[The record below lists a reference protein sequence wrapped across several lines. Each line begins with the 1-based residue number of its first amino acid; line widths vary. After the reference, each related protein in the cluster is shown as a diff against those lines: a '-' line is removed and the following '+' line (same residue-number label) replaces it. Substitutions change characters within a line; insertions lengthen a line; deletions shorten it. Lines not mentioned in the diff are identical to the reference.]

1 MKIRTDFVT
10 NSSSSS
16 FTLMIKLDLVSGDC
30 VRFDAQ
36 GGDDA
41 VGRIDY
47 FNDDATVKVSPKQL
61 GNAKNIDE
69 LIKLLEDGVVD
80 GWDETKIF
88 DKSRPRESDYSGDE
102 YDAYDFILEIREKI
116 QSMDQIKEITIS
128 GDEENYECYNRRYT
142 YNLKTKEY
150 TGFEEGCEFEK
161 DGSSGGDLQ
170 FSDLDSCNI
179 EYVENVSDEYKG
191 PSENPEKNEEQIIKK
206 QEEKQLLEE
215 KRQEERLLEEKRR
228 EEEKR
233 LLEEKARKA
242 EEERRRLE
250 REEHERKLQ
259 EDARTYVEKIK
270 AHKEWETA
278 FAEAQEKREAWKEKM
293 ISKKSEELE
302 KELEQKRDSEVSK
315 SQKRIDGYEKQ
326 IRTLKNELEHLGFFA
341 FGEKSEKKKEIK
353 TLEGNITDENKK
365 IAEAKEKFEASKKM
379 IPANVGKYAKNID
392 LDKSGTLLPK
402 EPKVPRLSSEALSE
416 AAYAFLCLNKGAYFT
431 VSEITKKLEVENSF
445 QFSDCLR
452 RLYISGK
459 IRRVEE
465 RRKVYYIVE

>member
-1 MKIRTDFVT
+1 M
-10 NSSSSS
+10 
-16 FTLMIKLDLVSGDC
+16 M
-30 VRFDAQ
+30 
-36 GGDDA
+36 
-41 VGRIDY
+41 
-47 FNDDATVKVSPKQL
+47 
-61 GNAKNIDE
+61 
-69 LIKLLEDGVVD
+69 
-80 GWDETKIF
+80 
-88 DKSRPRESDYSGDE
+88 
-102 YDAYDFILEIREKI
+102 
-116 QSMDQIKEITIS
+116 
-128 GDEENYECYNRRYT
+128 
-142 YNLKTKEY
+142 
-150 TGFEEGCEFEK
+150 
-161 DGSSGGDLQ
+161 
-170 FSDLDSCNI
+170 
-179 EYVENVSDEYKG
+179 SDEYKG
-191 PSENPEKNEEQIIKK
+191 PSENSEKNEKQIIKK
-206 QEEKQLLEE
+206 QEEKLLLEE
-215 KRQEERLLEEKRR
+215 KRQEERLLEKKRR

-233 LLEEKARKA
+233 IREEKARKA
-242 EEERRRLE
+242 EKERRKEEERRRLE

-353 TLEGNITDENKK
+353 TLEGNIADENKK

-379 IPANVGKYAKNID
+379 IPANVGKFAKNID
-392 LDKSGTLLPK
+392 LDKSGILLPK

-431 VSEITKKLEVENSF
+431 VPEIAENLGVENSF
-445 QFSDCLR
+445 LFSDNLR

>member
-36 GGDDA
+36 GGDDG

-206 QEEKQLLEE
+206 QEEK
-215 KRQEERLLEEKRR
+215 RLLEEKRR

-233 LLEEKARKA
+233 LREEKVRKA
-242 EEERRRLE
+242 EEERLKEERRRLE
-250 REEHERKLQ
+250 REEHEQKIM
-259 EDARTYVEKIK
+259 EEARTYVKRIK
-270 AHKEWETA
+270 EHKEWEAA
-278 FAEAQEKREAWKEKM
+278 FAEAQEKREDWKEKM
-293 ISKKSEELE
+293 ISKKSAELE
-302 KELEQKRDSEVSK
+302 KELEQKRESEVSK

-341 FGEKSEKKKEIK
+341 FGEKSEKKKEIN
-353 TLEGNITDENKK
+353 TLERNITDENKK

-379 IPANVGKYAKNID
+379 IPANVGKYAKDID
-392 LDKSGTLLPK
+392 LDKSGILLPK
-402 EPKVPRLSSEALSE
+402 EPKIPKLSNEALSE
-416 AAYAFLCLNKGAYFT
+416 AIYSFLCLNKGTYFT
-431 VSEITKKLEVENSF
+431 VSEITENLGIEKSF
-445 QFSDCLR
+445 LFSDCFR
-452 RLYISGK
+452 KLYISGK
-459 IRRVEE
+459 IRRFEE
-465 RRKVYYIVE
+465 RRKTYYFTE